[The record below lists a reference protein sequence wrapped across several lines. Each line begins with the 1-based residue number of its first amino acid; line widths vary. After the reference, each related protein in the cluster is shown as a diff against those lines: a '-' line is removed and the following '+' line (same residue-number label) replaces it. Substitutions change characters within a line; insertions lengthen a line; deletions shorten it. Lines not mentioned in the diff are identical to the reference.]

1 MSILHGLLY
10 MSLFVLI
17 SVSAQ
22 GQSNNRYSVDLKT
35 PDKRRVPL
43 EYFIKQTKTDLKNA
57 SEIRKKRRLN
67 KKISKKTRK
76 QTYNNQTNAVKKRM
90 RRSEKKADE
99 FNDGKGFF
107 KERIIKLCRHG

>member
-10 MSLFVLI
+10 LSLFVFVSI
-17 SVSAQ
+17 SAQ
-22 GQSNNRYSVDLKT
+22 GQSNDRYSVDLKT

-43 EYFIKQTKTDLKNA
+43 EYFIKQTKADLKNA

-67 KKISKKTRK
+67 KKVSKKIRK
-76 QTYNNQTNAVKKRM
+76 QTYNNQTNAVKRRM
-90 RRSEKKADE
+90 RQSAKKADE
-99 FNDGKGFF
+99 FNDGKRSF